1 MGAAYDTFDYPS
13 YWIGREYEHKS
24 EVFALRAFLG
34 KIRQVKTI
42 LDIGTGFGRLVP
54 FYSFR
59 AKKIILTDPS
69 SKLLKL
75 ARDAFKSKKNLKF
88 IHSSLEN
95 LPARIPKNAV
105 DLIIMIRVIHH
116 IKDIDAAF
124 AIFRHLLKSGGYL
137 ILEFANKSHLK
148 ATLRHF
154 LVGDFTFPI
163 DPTTTDIRTRRI
175 KRGLP
180 FLNFHPDKIDEI
192 MDEYGFDIIEKR
204 SVSNIRSALMKKI
217 FSPDFLV
224 YLDTLTQKV
233 LSHVNFGPSIFILAR
248 KRG

>member
-1 MGAAYDTFDYPS
+1 MSAAYDTFDYPS

-24 EVFALRAFLG
+24 EVFALKQFLA

-42 LDIGTGFGRLVP
+42 LDVGTGFGRLVP

-59 AKKIILTDPS
+59 AKKLILTDPS

-75 ARDAFKSKKNLKF
+75 AREAFRFKKNLKF

-95 LPARIPKNAV
+95 LPGRISKNSI
-105 DLIIMIRVIHH
+105 DLIIVIRVIHH

-124 AIFRHLLKSGGYL
+124 KIFGLLLKNRGYL
-137 ILEFANKSHLK
+137 ILEFPNKSNWK
-148 ATLRHF
+148 ASIRHF
-154 LVGDFTFPI
+154 LKGDLTFPI
-163 DPTTTDIRTRRI
+163 DLATTNLSRRR
-175 KRGLP
+175 KAKTLP
-180 FLNFHPDKIDEI
+180 FLNFHPDRIDEI
-192 MDEYGFDIIEKR
+192 IREYGFEVVEKR
-204 SVSNIRSALMKKI
+204 SVSNIRSTLAKRI

-224 YLDTLTQKV
+224 YLDTLSQKT
-233 LSHVNFGPSIFILAR
+233 LSLINFGPSIFILAR